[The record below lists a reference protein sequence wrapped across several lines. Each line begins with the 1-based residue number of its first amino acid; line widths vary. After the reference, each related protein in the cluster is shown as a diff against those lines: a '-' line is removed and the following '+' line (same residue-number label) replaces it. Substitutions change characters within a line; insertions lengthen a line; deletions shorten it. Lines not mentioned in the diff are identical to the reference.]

1 MSVYTIFIYLP
12 IIDPPSPCPGH
23 IIEVAQEF
31 SLGVQYPG
39 LMVRGEMCQYS
50 TMDELPT
57 NLLCII
63 IQRCQGV
70 FVPLPLRN
78 LSVQAVAEVVG

>member
-1 MSVYTIFIYLP
+1 MYTIFIYLS
-12 IIDPPSPCPGH
+12 IIDPPSPCPAH
-23 IIEVAQEF
+23 IIVVAQEF

-39 LMVRGEMCQYS
+39 LMVREEVCQYS

-57 NLLCII
+57 NLLVMII

-70 FVPLPLRN
+70 FVQLPLRN
-78 LSVQAVAEVVG
+78 LSV